1 MLSQMILNRWTRLE
15 ALSWQYISVPIP
27 GASLASHCVILKPK
41 PNPSIA
47 TFSTQPTP
55 EKGSITQFL
64 QNECGL
70 TETNITTGFRH
81 CNNLLNRQ
89 STESL
94 ENIVQLFKDCG
105 LSKAQIR
112 TAILSNPRLLQLN
125 VESNLKPKIA
135 LLRTF
140 LQEEDL
146 KKIISANAR
155 IFNKNLDDT
164 MKTSVPLLREYG
176 FQGNALSELLTK
188 QPHLLITSAKH
199 ITEAFELAGNLGLT
213 KGSKMF
219 AYVFQLIISVGRDK
233 TVRKLQYLQGFGFSE
248 EQVKTMC
255 KRMPCIMGIT
265 EENMKRTMDFINS
278 VSLPLSDVVKYP
290 VILSCGLETRLIPRY
305 RVIEALNSMSLSK
318 EPRSFPVSVT
328 SSEKD
333 FLKKYVDS
341 YAESSVLLS
350 IYKGVQS

>member
-1 MLSQMILNRWTRLE
+1 MLSQMILNRLTRLE
-15 ALSWQYISVPIP
+15 ALSWQYISVAIS
-27 GASLASHCVILKPK
+27 GASLASHCVNLKPK
-41 PNPSIA
+41 PNPNIA
-47 TFSTQPTP
+47 TFSTQPTR

-70 TETNITTGFRH
+70 TEANITTGFRH

-105 LSKAQIR
+105 LSKPQIR
-112 TAILSNPRLLQLN
+112 TAFLSNPRLLELN
-125 VESNLKPKIA
+125 AESNLKPKIA
-135 LLRTF
+135 LFRTF
-140 LQEEDL
+140 LREEDL
-146 KKIISANAR
+146 RKIISANAR
-155 IFNKNLDDT
+155 IFNKNLEYT

-213 KGSKMF
+213 KASKMF
-219 AYVFQLIISVGRDK
+219 AYVFQLIISTGRDN
-233 TVRKLQYLQGFGFSE
+233 TVRKLQNLQGFGFSE

-290 VILSCGLETRLIPRY
+290 VILSCSLETRLIPRY

-318 EPRSFPVSVT
+318 KPRSFPISVT
-328 SSEKD
+328 LSEKD
-333 FLKKYVDS
+333 FLKKYLDC
-341 YAESSVLLS
+341 YAESSELLT